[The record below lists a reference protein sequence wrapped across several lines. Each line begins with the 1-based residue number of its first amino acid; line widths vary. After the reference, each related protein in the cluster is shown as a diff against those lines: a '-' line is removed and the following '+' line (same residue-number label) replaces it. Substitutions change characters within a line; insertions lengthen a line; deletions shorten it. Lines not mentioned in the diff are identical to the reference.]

1 MSRFCPLFVRPQN
14 NHKLHAF
21 SLTGKVENGDLL
33 FINPRMLCTGS
44 EGLAHRVLALPEEG
58 TRNQCIGWDDHFFF
72 LPSYVGI
79 EFMRCR
85 LQWFFSG
92 KANWSLTVYTQ
103 DFQLPNNL
111 KSPVHDLFDYK
122 LPIHSYE
129 FRNALVKKMKKK
141 LKQTKRG
148 YRTQYKL

>member
-1 MSRFCPLFVRPQN
+1 MQATV
-14 NHKLHAF
+14 
-21 SLTGKVENGDLL
+21 VLL
-33 FINPRMLCTGS
+33 RQG
-44 EGLAHRVLALPEEG
+44 
-58 TRNQCIGWDDHFFF
+58 
-72 LPSYVGI
+72 
-79 EFMRCR
+79 
-85 LQWFFSG
+85 
-92 KANWSLTVYTQ
+92 
-103 DFQLPNNL
+103 QLIVNCVCNNL